1 MAVLKLEVL
10 DRVGI
15 SAVPVSDVDEVER
28 AGISVVAEV
37 VVPSSL
43 AVVEGLVAAVV
54 AAVESPFVV
63 VSS

>member
-43 AVVEGLVAAVV
+43 AVLVAAVVV